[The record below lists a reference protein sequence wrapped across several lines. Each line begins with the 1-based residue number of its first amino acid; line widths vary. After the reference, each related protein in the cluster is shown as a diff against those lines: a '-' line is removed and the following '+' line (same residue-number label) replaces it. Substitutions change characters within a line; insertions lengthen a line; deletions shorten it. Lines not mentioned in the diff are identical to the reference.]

1 MQLPALL
8 ILVAIVTVVTGVILY
23 RRASKSEQS
32 LGSSS
37 SGAARPRTAA
47 GTAHYRSRVVR
58 PSASTA
64 TNPPVSGLD
73 AGDDLEAG
81 SADTA
86 TNPLQKTA
94 SQTSMSSVSSVD
106 SWARNNN
113 VDLFDDTQPV

>member
-23 RRASKSEQS
+23 RRANKSEQS

-37 SGAARPRTAA
+37 SATRPRTAA

-73 AGDDLEAG
+73 ASDDLEAG
-81 SADTA
+81 GADPA

-113 VDLFDDTQPV
+113 VELFDDIQPV